1 VLVCTAQVLE
11 LKLILN
17 ARSTMEPLLAQVL
30 LLAVHSSAAPAPQ
43 QFNVGEFS
51 ERSFGENLGVKK
63 YV

>member
-1 VLVCTAQVLE
+1 
-11 LKLILN
+11 
-17 ARSTMEPLLAQVL
+17 MEPLLAQVL